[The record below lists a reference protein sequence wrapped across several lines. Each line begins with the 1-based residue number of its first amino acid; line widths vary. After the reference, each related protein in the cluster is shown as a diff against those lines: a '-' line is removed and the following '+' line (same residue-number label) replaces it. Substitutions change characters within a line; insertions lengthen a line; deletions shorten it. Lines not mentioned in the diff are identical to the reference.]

1 MLEYVFLDYKHIK
14 NHNRLTAV
22 DLNRQ
27 KKLDANPKSLLTNK
41 KVSKDQLT
49 KIIQSDG
56 FLGKLL
62 GDLNKKN
69 RSYCYFD

>member
-27 KKLDANPKSLLTNK
+27 KK
-41 KVSKDQLT
+41 
-49 KIIQSDG
+49 I
-56 FLGKLL
+56 
-62 GDLNKKN
+62 
-69 RSYCYFD
+69 RC